1 MKRVERTEV
10 VMVLS
15 QQRAGFAQR
24 NPYAMDMD
32 RNNRNYY
39 ACGRFGH
46 IARYYRN
53 KRADVNR
60 RMETKDNNNLNRDRG
75 LMGPN

>member
-46 IARYYRN
+46 ITRHYRN
-53 KRADVNR
+53 RGANVNR
-60 RMETKDNNNLNRDRG
+60 RMETEDNNNLNRNGG
-75 LMGPN
+75 LMDPN